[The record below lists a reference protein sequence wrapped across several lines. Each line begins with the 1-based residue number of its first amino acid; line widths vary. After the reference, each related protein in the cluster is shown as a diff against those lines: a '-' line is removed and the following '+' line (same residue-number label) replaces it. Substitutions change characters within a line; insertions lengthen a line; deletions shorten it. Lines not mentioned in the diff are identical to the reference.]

1 MNMGVCDSGVDFF
14 LDSPEDGVIKLLR
27 NLAPTLQPARPDV
40 SKENL
45 DEVGN
50 SVRFSRLLCH

>member
-1 MNMGVCDSGVDFF
+1 MGVCDSGVDFF